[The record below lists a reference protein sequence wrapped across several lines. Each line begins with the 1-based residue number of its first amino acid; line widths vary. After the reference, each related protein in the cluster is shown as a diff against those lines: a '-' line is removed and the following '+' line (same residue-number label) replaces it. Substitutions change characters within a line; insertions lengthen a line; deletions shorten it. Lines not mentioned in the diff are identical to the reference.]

1 MLVDVSSD
9 VAGSVDD
16 DEILAAIAGLRS
28 AISITTRQVRVV
40 CTDGAIVIVFDC
52 NVWLVAVAI

>member
-1 MLVDVSSD
+1 MLVDVSSS

-40 CTDGAIVIVFDC
+40 CTDDAIVIVFDC
-52 NVWLVAVAI
+52 NA